1 MALRQ
6 ILSYDLGKAVP
17 VAVAIVYF
25 GSQVPSSLLP
35 RWFVNKFH
43 KIRDENEEE
52 LKTSKNTELI
62 FNREICESG
71 IENENMASILTFV
84 CRGDEAISKGMIT
97 TRFDCMI
104 GMPHYF
110 NYESRSDVDS
120 VDLDRILNLKLSH
133 HYRRIRQLFGSSN
146 SESSDINRIDWNSPA
161 GVAYKESLVLSPL
174 AKRFAMTR
182 VVHETDRV
190 HLLYGFVCTFI
201 GTELAIFLYKRSLR
215 DMSPAERR
223 LYKGRYLLATWAL
236 GFAVWFGVCKIRN
249 NFLERTADE
258 KAASYGPDLAEGGL
272 EYYNKMLARNRA
284 LRELLGKE
292 GEKRFTAKGQP
303 RFCFSNWIQDFTLPF
318 YHLTLMSRRK
328 TVAKILDELDAMTY
342 EELEGY
348 LEAQR
353 IRRRPRKTLFSPMKA
368 VYSWKNEEAEEL
380 DRSAGVIEYDSK
392 LLEAF
397 KRQ

>member
-1 MALRQ
+1 MKTWPASWYVSLMWR
-6 ILSYDLGKAVP
+6 LHGVMRAFFPFFHYDLGFFSLTDVGKFDSACLLSN
-17 VAVAIVYF
+17 YF
-25 GSQVPSSLLP
+25 T
-35 RWFVNKFH
+35 F
-43 KIRDENEEE
+43 
-52 LKTSKNTELI
+52 SKQ
-62 FNREICESG
+62 
-71 IENENMASILTFV
+71 TFV

-236 GFAVWFGVCKIRN
+236 GFAVWFGVCKIRCACVKERGRGHTPTLQQETHTQTGTHRHMRKYSRTPKRAITHANTLTILPYIQKTRNDITERILN
-249 NFLERTADE
+249 NSAMSMNRLFFFSSQEQLFGAHCRR
-258 KAASYGPDLAEGGL
+258 EG
-272 EYYNKMLARNRA
+272 R
-284 LRELLGKE
+284 
-292 GEKRFTAKGQP
+292 
-303 RFCFSNWIQDFTLPF
+303 
-318 YHLTLMSRRK
+318 
-328 TVAKILDELDAMTY
+328 
-342 EELEGY
+342 
-348 LEAQR
+348 
-353 IRRRPRKTLFSPMKA
+353 
-368 VYSWKNEEAEEL
+368 
-380 DRSAGVIEYDSK
+380 
-392 LLEAF
+392 
-397 KRQ
+397 